1 MRLRLWV
8 GLGTLLA
15 AGLSV
20 ASGAADAP
28 GKAKAAAVSD
38 ATLEI
43 YKTKCQSC
51 HMPDGNAP
59 LEMMNLS
66 DANWKHG
73 STPAAIQK
81 VITEGVPNTAMLPF
95 SAQLTPAEIKA
106 LAAYV
111 RSFDK
116 TLKPAAKS
124 KK

>member
-1 MRLRLWV
+1 LL
-8 GLGTLLA
+8 GLGLCLA
-15 AGLSV
+15 AGLSA

-28 GKAKAAAVSD
+28 KGKAPAVSE

-95 SAQLTPAEIKA
+95 SAQLTPEEIKA

-116 TLKPAAKS
+116 TLKPAGKS